1 MCANDYIFLALDE
14 MSGSGLLSKSSQ
26 HNLGN
31 SDVDAFAR
39 QINIFSFFL

>member
-14 MSGSGLLSKSSQ
+14 MSGSRLSKSSQ

-31 SDVDAFAR
+31 SGVDVFAL
-39 QINIFSFFL
+39 QINIFSSFL